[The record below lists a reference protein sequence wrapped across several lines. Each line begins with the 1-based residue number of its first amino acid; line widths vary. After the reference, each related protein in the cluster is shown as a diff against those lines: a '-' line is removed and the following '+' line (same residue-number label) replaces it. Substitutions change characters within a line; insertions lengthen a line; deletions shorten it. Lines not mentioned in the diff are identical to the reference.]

1 MGAMFRNTEAFN
13 QPLNNWDVSSV
24 TNMSFMFYDTNSFN
38 QPLNNWDVSSV
49 TSMGAMFEDAES
61 FNRDLSSWCVSNITS
76 EPSDFDTRASDWILA
91 NSRPVWG
98 TCPGVIVDE
107 LEINPGTIEVDIC
120 PQTYDIIVTSN
131 TSWTVSE
138 SLNWA
143 TLSTTSGSGDDTIT
157 VTLLENTSGIRS
169 GTITFSTA
177 DVTVNHTITQ
187 QVSSIDTLRLDP
199 DEINAPSNGISYTIN
214 VGSNTS
220 WFTTQGTDLS
230 WIYFSRSSGSGCN
243 TSISVTIDPN
253 GSAITR
259 TSQITISTGNITK
272 IHEISQVGYGT

>member
-1 MGAMFRNTEAFN
+1 MARVANSMVTFKDLDNMVSFEGFSYVTNPITQPRNLNTCATKLDVLGYLDVNLSRNTADN
-13 QPLNNWDVSSV
+13 QLVSYSIIV
-24 TNMSFMFYDTNSFN
+24 PPD
-38 QPLNNWDVSSV
+38 
-49 TSMGAMFEDAES
+49 
-61 FNRDLSSWCVSNITS
+61 IT
-76 EPSDFDTRASDWILA
+76 
-91 NSRPVWG
+91 
-98 TCPGVIVDE
+98 DE

-131 TSWTVSE
+131 TSWIVSE

-143 TLSTTSGSGDDTIT
+143 TLSTTRGFGNDTIT

-230 WIYFSRSSGSGCN
+230 WIDFNISSGSGCN
-243 TSISVTIDPN
+243 TPISVTIDPN

-272 IHEISQVGYGT
+272 IHEISQIGQGT